1 MAEPGLDAIR
11 DARRELDETIDE
23 IRKVPG
29 YEQFLAPPT
38 FGDVARAAGVCPIV
52 YLAAAELGGLALVVR
67 SADVVHVPLP
77 QLSADSLRARVT
89 AHLDAYAGYRIDRD
103 AHRVDWSRSLDEITA
118 WLWGAVVGPVL
129 EQVRPAAEAV
139 FVPGGL
145 LGLLPLH
152 AAWTSDPTRPTG
164 RRYALDE
171 LAISYTPNA
180 RSLQV
185 ARDAAAQ
192 LAPTALV
199 AVAEPRPVPA
209 SDLPS
214 APYEALTVLSGFG
227 PESVVLRGGEATR
240 RAFGRES
247 ARATV
252 LHLACHGYADLAD
265 PLDSGLLM
273 AGGPV
278 TLRDLLNDYR
288 LQVRLAVLSACETAL
303 PGTELPDEV
312 VALPTG
318 LLQAGV
324 AGIVASQWSVPDRAT
339 AMLMAEFYRR
349 WSLGEVPVAVAL
361 RDSQR
366 WLRDTPNQR
375 KRDRWRA
382 QAGQRWLP
390 AEVADYFD
398 TAMLGQEP
406 DARAHENIHMWAAF
420 AHVGA

>member
-1 MAEPGLDAIR
+1 MTEPGLDAIR
-11 DARRELDETIDE
+11 AARRELDETIDE

-38 FGDVARAAGVCPIV
+38 FDDVARAASACPIV
-52 YLAAAELGGLALVVR
+52 YFAAAEPGGLALVVR
-67 SADVVHVPLP
+67 GADVVHIPLE
-77 QLSADSLRARVT
+77 QLTADSLRMRVT
-89 AHLDAYAGYRIDRD
+89 AHLDKYGNY
-103 AHRVDWSRSLDEITA
+103 RVDRNTHHEDWYRSLDEITA
-118 WLWGAVVGPVL
+118 WLWGAAVGPVL
-129 EQVRPAAEAV
+129 PHLGPTSEAV

-152 AAWTSDPTRPTG
+152 AAWTEDPTQPTG
-164 RRYALDE
+164 RRYALDS

-185 ARDAAAQ
+185 AQEAAAG
-192 LAPTALV
+192 LAPIRLL

-209 SDLPS
+209 SELPS
-214 APYEALTVLSGFG
+214 APYEAMTVLSGFG
-227 PESVVLRGGEATR
+227 RESTVLRGGEATR
-240 RAFGRES
+240 LRFRSES
-247 ARATV
+247 SRATV

-278 TLRDLLNDYR
+278 TLRDLLDDYR

-324 AGIVASQWSVPDRAT
+324 TGIVASQWSVPDRAS

-349 WSLGEVPVAVAL
+349 WSRGEVSVASAL
-361 RDSQR
+361 RSSQL
-366 WLRDTPNQR
+366 WLRDTPNQK
-375 KRDRWRA
+375 KREAWRA
-382 QAGQRWLP
+382 HAGQPWLP
-390 AEVADYFD
+390 AEVAEYFD

-406 DARAHENIHMWAAF
+406 DGRAHEDIHMWAAF